1 MIEDCEFESN
11 YVGLLV
17 TNAGNNVN
25 IVNSVLVDNEVGL
38 YLSGGMQQ
46 NIEGCVFEGN
56 GGPAIVLFYTR
67 ATTINSNY
75 FEGNNARPLSPRG
88 PSVCLRPVPSA
99 SDTRSLRSGRR
110 GCDERASFRDD
121 CRSLW

>member
-1 MIEDCEFESN
+1 M
-11 YVGLLV
+11 
-17 TNAGNNVN
+17 N

-75 FEGNNARPLSPRG
+75 FEGNNARSRPRG
-88 PSVCLRPVPSA
+88 PSVCLRPVR
-99 SDTRSLRSGRR
+99 TRL
-110 GCDERASFRDD
+110 
-121 CRSLW
+121 